1 VNRVQ
6 LVTDARNLRSQ
17 AAIARL
23 GAVREGVLR
32 AHMVSRGGRVRD
44 SVLFSVVAAEWPAVK
59 ERLMAR
65 VAG

>member
-1 VNRVQ
+1 
-6 LVTDARNLRSQ
+6 
-17 AAIARL
+17 
-23 GAVREGVLR
+23 
-32 AHMVSRGGRVRD
+32 MVSRGGRVRD